1 MERGEELLLQFLG
14 AGKGKLQGGWRPWE
28 EALCWKNSGRH
39 GWEQG
44 ARPPWGRRP
53 LRWLSWEG
61 ERRLREDVAGSGG
74 AMRRSFGGSE
84 K

>member
-1 MERGEELLLQFLG
+1 MGKKNFSAPRKKDGLCRGV
-14 AGKGKLQGGWRPWE
+14 KCR
-28 EALCWKNSGRH
+28 
-39 GWEQG
+39 EQR

-53 LRWLSWEG
+53 LRWLSGEG